1 MSFYS
6 DASLV
11 MIPSGYK
18 TSKVYCAVPT
28 DGAADLSFSRSNDT
42 ATRVGPDGLIEK
54 VRTNLV
60 PNGLLF
66 VSSTGVDYTTITID
80 SPISGVSSTSITKN
94 EAAGTLRYGIQT
106 CSIPTIASNTTYT
119 ISRFFKYDGVNTTT
133 SLESNDGGQWSGT
146 FIQNINIASTGVTL
160 GAPSGCTSKITNVGS
175 GWYRVDVTIAVGTV
189 TVGGPVTYLLQ
200 VASAL
205 STGQGFLTAAPQL
218 ETSDIA
224 TDYILTT
231 SGAVSVGPV
240 ANVPRLDYLGS
251 SCPRLLLEPQR
262 TNIITYS
269 ESFDNA
275 VWTKT
280 SIAVTANATTSPDGY
295 DNADLFTTNAPAG
308 TVYRA
313 YHNSTGGTDAT
324 NTISGF
330 FKYGNHPYAYIT
342 ADYSGLGNFAIFNV
356 QTGVVTFTSTGY
368 TSTITDY
375 GNGWYRCTLT
385 GTMDSNNNVQFGLS
399 VSATAYAGTS
409 LANGKTLYVWGA
421 QREYN
426 VSYASSYV
434 NTLGAAVTRGAD
446 AALKTSISSLIGQD
460 EGTIFVEFE
469 YNYSD
474 STTQVLFKA
483 NQTTDAN
490 SVGIEVQNTTIKGL
504 VNSAGGNIAT
514 ITGTIATGTIKA
526 ALAYKTNDMAFY
538 VNGTQVGVD
547 TSGSIAFAGVVDILT
562 IGQFLLNGGTFFP
575 ASRPFNQALV
585 FKTRLSNAD
594 LAALTA

>member
-251 SCPRLLLEPQR
+251 SCPRLNLEPQR
-262 TNIITYS
+262 VNLFNFS
-269 ESFDNA
+269 EQIDNA
-275 VWTKT
+275 YWTKLNST
-280 SIAVTANATTSPDGY
+280 ITANSVTSPDGY
-295 DNADLFTTNAPAG
+295 TNADTLTASGSGSVSHLVTRAITTTSG
-308 TVYRA
+308 SVYAFSVFAKKGNTDFIALR
-313 YHNSTGGTDAT
+313 HDTGGTFNYFNINTGTKGATCDASA
-324 NTISGF
+324 TIE
-330 FKYGNHPYAYIT
+330 
-342 ADYSGLGNFAIFNV
+342 
-356 QTGVVTFTSTGY
+356 
-368 TSTITDY
+368 DY
-375 GNGWYRCTLT
+375 GNGWYRCTVFHTAT
-385 GTMDSNNNVQFGLS
+385 GGNGGEIYL
-399 VSATAYAGTS
+399 ATANGVVAFAAAGEF
-409 LANGKTLYVWGA
+409 AYIYGA
-421 QREYN
+421 QYELGAYAT
-426 VSYASSYV
+426 SYIP
-434 NTLGAAVTRGAD
+434 TLGAAVTRGAD
-446 AALKTSISSLIGQD
+446 AASKTGISSLIGQT
-460 EGTIFVEFE
+460 EGTLFVDAA
-469 YNYSD
+469 N
-474 STTQVLFKA
+474 LFP
-483 NQTTDAN
+483 
-490 SVGIEVQNTTIKGL
+490 SG
-504 VNSAGGNIAT
+504 SR
-514 ITGTIATGTIKA
+514 TIA
-526 ALAYKTNDMAFY
+526 LLY
-538 VNGTQVGVD
+538 
-547 TSGSIAFAGVVDILT
+547 TSGSAFYQVYVNASNQVRVDVNGSFIFAGGSIAANTNYKIAFAYKSGEYALYINGAQIATSASTTMPSSLT
-562 IGQFLLNGGTFFP
+562 AYYLGNSIGSEQSGAF
-575 ASRPFNQALV
+575 SQALL
-585 FKTRLSNAD
+585 FPTRLSNAD

>member
-1 MSFYS
+1 
-6 DASLV
+6 

-251 SCPRLLLEPQR
+251 SCPRLNLEPQR
-262 TNIITYS
+262 VNLFNFS
-269 ESFDNA
+269 EQIDNA
-275 VWTKT
+275 YWTKLNST
-280 SIAVTANATTSPDGY
+280 ITANSVTSPDGY
-295 DNADLFTTNAPAG
+295 TNADTLTASGSGSVSHLVTRAITTTSG
-308 TVYRA
+308 SVYAFSVFAKKGNTDFIALR
-313 YHNSTGGTDAT
+313 HDTGGTFNYFNINTGTKGATCDASA
-324 NTISGF
+324 TIE
-330 FKYGNHPYAYIT
+330 
-342 ADYSGLGNFAIFNV
+342 
-356 QTGVVTFTSTGY
+356 
-368 TSTITDY
+368 DY
-375 GNGWYRCTLT
+375 GNGWYRCTVFHTAT
-385 GTMDSNNNVQFGLS
+385 GGNGGEIYL
-399 VSATAYAGTS
+399 ATANGVVAFAAAGEF
-409 LANGKTLYVWGA
+409 AYIYGA
-421 QREYN
+421 QYELGAYAT
-426 VSYASSYV
+426 SYIP
-434 NTLGAAVTRGAD
+434 TLGAAVTRGAD
-446 AALKTSISSLIGQD
+446 AASKTGISSLIGQT
-460 EGTIFVEFE
+460 EGTLFVDAA
-469 YNYSD
+469 N
-474 STTQVLFKA
+474 LFP
-483 NQTTDAN
+483 
-490 SVGIEVQNTTIKGL
+490 SG
-504 VNSAGGNIAT
+504 SR
-514 ITGTIATGTIKA
+514 TIA
-526 ALAYKTNDMAFY
+526 LLY
-538 VNGTQVGVD
+538 
-547 TSGSIAFAGVVDILT
+547 TSGSAFYQVYVNASNQVRVDVNGSFIFAGGSIAANTNYKIAFAYKSGEYALYINGAQIATSASTTMPSSLT
-562 IGQFLLNGGTFFP
+562 AYYLGNSIGSEQSGAF
-575 ASRPFNQALV
+575 SQALL

>member
-251 SCPRLLLEPQR
+251 SCPRLNLEPQR
-262 TNIITYS
+262 VNLFNFS
-269 ESFDNA
+269 EQIDNA
-275 VWTKT
+275 YWTKLNST
-280 SIAVTANATTSPDGY
+280 ITANSVTSPDGY
-295 DNADLFTTNAPAG
+295 TNADTLTASGSGSVSHLVTRAITTTSG
-308 TVYRA
+308 SVYAFSVFAKKGNTDFIALR
-313 YHNSTGGTDAT
+313 HDTGGTFNYFNINTGTKGATCDASA
-324 NTISGF
+324 TIE
-330 FKYGNHPYAYIT
+330 
-342 ADYSGLGNFAIFNV
+342 
-356 QTGVVTFTSTGY
+356 
-368 TSTITDY
+368 DY
-375 GNGWYRCTLT
+375 GNGWYRCTVFHTAT
-385 GTMDSNNNVQFGLS
+385 GGNGGEIYL
-399 VSATAYAGTS
+399 ATANGVVAFAAAGEF
-409 LANGKTLYVWGA
+409 AYIYGA
-421 QREYN
+421 QYELGAYAT
-426 VSYASSYV
+426 SYIP
-434 NTLGAAVTRGAD
+434 TLGAAVTRGAD
-446 AALKTSISSLIGQD
+446 AASKTGISSLIGQT
-460 EGTIFVEFE
+460 EGTLFVDAA
-469 YNYSD
+469 N
-474 STTQVLFKA
+474 LFP
-483 NQTTDAN
+483 
-490 SVGIEVQNTTIKGL
+490 SG
-504 VNSAGGNIAT
+504 SR
-514 ITGTIATGTIKA
+514 TIA
-526 ALAYKTNDMAFY
+526 LLY
-538 VNGTQVGVD
+538 
-547 TSGSIAFAGVVDILT
+547 TSGSAFYQVYVNASNQVRVDVNGSFIFAGGSIAANTNYKIAFAYKSGEYALYINGAQIATSASTTMPSSLT
-562 IGQFLLNGGTFFP
+562 AYYLGNSIGSEQSGAF
-575 ASRPFNQALV
+575 SQALL

>member
-175 GWYRVDVTIAVGTV
+175 GWYRVYVTIAVGTV

-251 SCPRLLLEPQR
+251 SCPRLNLEPQR
-262 TNIITYS
+262 VNLFNFS
-269 ESFDNA
+269 EQIDNA
-275 VWTKT
+275 YWTKLNST
-280 SIAVTANATTSPDGY
+280 ITANSVTSPDGY
-295 DNADLFTTNAPAG
+295 TNADTLTASGSGSVSHLVTRAITTTSG
-308 TVYRA
+308 SVYAFSVFAKKGNTDFIALR
-313 YHNSTGGTDAT
+313 HDTGGTFNYFNINTGTKGATCDASA
-324 NTISGF
+324 TIE
-330 FKYGNHPYAYIT
+330 
-342 ADYSGLGNFAIFNV
+342 
-356 QTGVVTFTSTGY
+356 
-368 TSTITDY
+368 DY
-375 GNGWYRCTLT
+375 GNGWYRCTVFHTAT
-385 GTMDSNNNVQFGLS
+385 GGNGGEIYL
-399 VSATAYAGTS
+399 ATANGVVAFAAAGEF
-409 LANGKTLYVWGA
+409 AYIYGA
-421 QREYN
+421 QYELGAYAT
-426 VSYASSYV
+426 SYIP
-434 NTLGAAVTRGAD
+434 TLGAAVTRGAD
-446 AALKTSISSLIGQD
+446 AASKTGISSLIGQT
-460 EGTIFVEFE
+460 EGTLFVDAA
-469 YNYSD
+469 N
-474 STTQVLFKA
+474 LFP
-483 NQTTDAN
+483 
-490 SVGIEVQNTTIKGL
+490 SG
-504 VNSAGGNIAT
+504 SR
-514 ITGTIATGTIKA
+514 TIA
-526 ALAYKTNDMAFY
+526 LLY
-538 VNGTQVGVD
+538 
-547 TSGSIAFAGVVDILT
+547 TSGSAFYQVYVNASNQVRVDVNGSFIFAGGSIAANTNYKIAFAYKSGEYALYINGAQIATSASTTMPSSLT
-562 IGQFLLNGGTFFP
+562 AYYLGNSIGSEQSGAF
-575 ASRPFNQALV
+575 SQALL
-585 FKTRLSNAD
+585 FPTRLSNAD